1 MFLGRNNAATGSL
14 VFEEERVASLHSAP
28 QATRVERWY
37 LNLSGLIVSLK
48 KRTPFMTSKLKTKLK
63 TKERSCFVD
72 KLRV

>member
-37 LNLSGLIVSLK
+37 LNLSGLIVSL
-48 KRTPFMTSKLKTKLK
+48 
-63 TKERSCFVD
+63 
-72 KLRV
+72 